1 MVAPPLLLLLLA
13 LLLLLLL
20 LLALLLLP
28 LLLPLLALPLLL
40 LVWVLLL
47 PLVLQRR
54 RRTLRFKRGWKDG
67 SITPLISSA
76 RRYVMSHF
84 AIARQHGAAQWR

>member
-13 LLLLLLL
+13 LLLLALLL
-20 LLALLLLP
+20 LLL
-28 LLLPLLALPLLL
+28 LLALPLLL

-67 SITPLISSA
+67 SIIKLKSPYTTSICYA
-76 RRYVMSHF
+76 IVM
-84 AIARQHGAAQWR
+84 ARQHGAAQWR